1 MNSREIIHQFVNIAR
16 HPEAKD
22 LEEAL
27 EMEKL
32 IDGCKI
38 LAKLKS
44 ASYVKNL
51 YAPIEE
57 QEYMEFIVNNSGLST
72 TGAYGTSLFDTDDS
86 IELCNVVI
94 LGRPITAF
102 DVCWALNKKQSEFNF
117 SVDTRGISFSRVCTM
132 EVDGNLV
139 SCMPSLQGSKKGIF
153 SFKTIEEDGTH
164 TTPDQWGSKICN
176 NLAILMYSNKD
187 IIEIAKFKPKVK

>member
-1 MNSREIIHQFVNIAR
+1 MNSREIIRQFVNMAR
-16 HPEAKD
+16 HPKAKD
-22 LEEAL
+22 LAEAL

-102 DVCWALNKKQSEFNF
+102 DVCWALNKRDFRLRNF
-117 SVDTRGISFSRVCTM
+117 TANQI
-132 EVDGNLV
+132 
-139 SCMPSLQGSKKGIF
+139 GIF
-153 SFKTIEEDGTH
+153 YNTGNDGKDSCWIKFETIKQDGTH
-164 TTPDQWGSKICN
+164 TTLDEWSDDTSDKITKLI
-176 NLAILMYSNKD
+176 NL
-187 IIEIAKFKPKVK
+187 